1 MSLSGKGC
9 TAVSELGSLCS
20 GGREGVPF
28 AFSAPRLPILRKLF
42 GLPLS
47 SLGLVGTRSLLLVL
61 ASGVLGG
68 LERCF
73 ISP

>member
-1 MSLSGKGC
+1 MSLSGKGF

-20 GGREGVPF
+20 GGRVGVPF
-28 AFSAPRLPILRKLF
+28 TFSVLKLPILLKLF
-42 GLPLS
+42 GLPAS

-68 LERCF
+68 LDRDF
-73 ISP
+73 MS